1 MSHQAIGIDERP
13 ALKRWVPL
21 SFQHVFAMFSATVLV
36 PLLTGLSPSMAL
48 FASGTGTLL
57 YIIITGARV
66 PVYLGSSFAF
76 IPPIIAVS
84 AAYGVA
90 YALGAGFVVGLF
102 YILVGGLV
110 RWFGLEWIDRLLPP
124 VVIGAVIM
132 VIGLKLA
139 PVAMNMAMY
148 EGGTASGAYNL
159 HYVLIAAVTL
169 GIAVVS
175 SIVLKGFFNV
185 IPVLIGIIG
194 GYIFTL
200 IYQSFIPGLE
210 LIAFTDVSS
219 SKWLGL
225 PKFTFPKFGIVP
237 IITFLLVSLATI
249 AEHIG
254 DTLVASKVVGRDFYK
269 DPGLHR
275 TLMGDGAATAMASLF
290 GGPPNTTYGENI
302 GVMAISKV
310 YSVWVIGGAAVVAI
324 LMSFIQKFGALI
336 QTIPA
341 PVIGGITMMLFGIIA
356 SAGIRTVVES
366 GVDYSCKRNL
376 TISSV
381 ILVIGLGGGKIFF
394 PITDTLNFDISG
406 VALATLVGILLN
418 LILPQTLNQEADRTA
433 DTHVASSAGNP
444 ASPVRES
451 EVVAE

>member
-1 MSHQAIGIDERP
+1 MSHEMIGIDERP
-13 ALKRWVPL
+13 ELKRWIPL

-57 YIIITGARV
+57 YILITQAKV

-76 IPPIIAVS
+76 IPPIITVS
-84 AAYGVA
+84 SIYGVE

-102 YILVGGLV
+102 YILVGFIIK
-110 RWFGLEWIDRLLPP
+110 RFGTKWIDRVLPP

-139 PVAMNMAMY
+139 PVAMNMVMY
-148 EGGTASGAYNL
+148 EGADPSGSYNL

-169 GIAVVS
+169 SIAVIS

-185 IPVLIGIIG
+185 IPVLVGIVG
-194 GYIFTL
+194 GYLFTL
-200 IYQSFIPGLE
+200 IYQTLIPAVE
-210 LIAFTDVSS
+210 LISFAGIGESR
-219 SKWLGL
+219 WLGL
-225 PKFTFPKFGIVP
+225 PAFTLPKFSLVP
-237 IITFLLVSLATI
+237 IITFLLVSFATI

-275 TLMGDGAATAMASLF
+275 TLMGDGAATAVASLF

-310 YSVWVIGGAAVVAI
+310 YSIWVIGGAAVAAI

-381 ILVIGLGGGKIFF
+381 ILVIGLGGGRIFF
-394 PITDTLNFDISG
+394 PISENLDFDISG
-406 VALATLVGILLN
+406 VALATFVGIFLN
-418 LILPQTLNQEADRTA
+418 LILPASLNEQEEMENEKVEETA
-433 DTHVASSAGNP
+433 VS
-444 ASPVRES
+444 
-451 EVVAE
+451 

>member
-1 MSHQAIGIDERP
+1 MEQDFIGVDQRP
-13 ALKRWVPL
+13 ELKRLLPL

-48 FASGTGTLL
+48 FASGVGTLT
-57 YIIITGARV
+57 YILITKAMV

-84 AAYGVA
+84 AAYGVE
-90 YALGAGFVVGLF
+90 YALGAGFVTGLF
-102 YILVGGLV
+102 YILVSLV
-110 RWFGLEWIDRLLPP
+110 VRSFGLTWLDRVLPP
-124 VVIGAVIM
+124 VVIGSVIM

-139 PVAMNMAMY
+139 PVAMNMVMY
-148 EGGTASGAYNL
+148 EGADPGGTYNI
-159 HYVLIAAVTL
+159 HYVFIAAVTL
-169 GIAVVS
+169 SIAVIS

-185 IPVLIGIIG
+185 IPVLVGIIG

-200 IYQSFIPGLE
+200 IYQSIIPSIE
-210 LIAFTDVSS
+210 LISFIDLNQSRWFGLPEFT
-219 SKWLGL
+219 L
-225 PKFTFPKFGIVP
+225 PKFSIVP
-237 IITFLLVSLATI
+237 IVSFLLVSLATI

-254 DTLVASKVVGRDFYK
+254 DTLVVGKVVGRDFYK
-269 DPGLHR
+269 NPGLHR
-275 TLMGDGAATAMASLF
+275 TLMGDGAATALASLF

-302 GVMAISKV
+302 GVLAISKV
-310 YSVWVIGGAAVVAI
+310 YSVWVIGGAAVIAL
-324 LMSFIQKFGALI
+324 LMSFVQKFGALI

-394 PITDTLNFDISG
+394 PISETLVFDISG
-406 VALATLVGILLN
+406 VALATFVGILLN
-418 LILPQTLNQEADRTA
+418 LVLPASLNQNN
-433 DTHVASSAGNP
+433 S
-444 ASPVRES
+444 
-451 EVVAE
+451 